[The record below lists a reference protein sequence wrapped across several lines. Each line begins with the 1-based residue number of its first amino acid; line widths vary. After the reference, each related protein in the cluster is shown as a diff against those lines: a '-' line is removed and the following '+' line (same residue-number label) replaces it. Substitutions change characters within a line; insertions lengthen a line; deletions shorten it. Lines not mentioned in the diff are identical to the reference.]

1 MTTAEGIS
9 AQKCPVTAIDIV
21 LEPDRRMADQA
32 QMANAVLLK
41 NFPKG
46 FALDDTHHPHVSVFA
61 GFVPTADLPKV
72 YAAAGEV
79 LAKEKYTTWKL
90 TAFEYYYIPLGPVGL
105 AGIVIRPTPDLLRLQ
120 QELID
125 TVVHY
130 TVKTATAAA
139 FYTTPAEPDINPAVI
154 EAVAAFFDHD
164 VGENFSPH
172 VTAGL
177 GTKAFLDDLLAKP
190 FSAFTFSPASA
201 AVFQFGDYGTARK
214 RLRALPPKNEFA
226 G

>member
-1 MTTAEGIS
+1 MTPGAAEGIS
-9 AQKCPVTAIDIV
+9 PHENPVTAIDIV
-21 LEPDRRMADQA
+21 LEPDQTMADYA
-32 QMANAVLLK
+32 KAANATLLR
-41 NFPKG
+41 NFPKS
-46 FALDDTHHPHVSVFA
+46 FALDATHHPHISIFA

-79 LAKEKYTTWKL
+79 LAKENYTSWKL
-90 TAFEYYYIPLGPVGL
+90 TAFKYYYIPLGPIGL

-125 TVVHY
+125 AVAHY

-154 EAVAAFFDHD
+154 EAVASFFDHD

-172 VTAGL
+172 VTTGI
-177 GTKAFLDDLLAKP
+177 GTKAFLDELLGKS
-190 FSAFTFSPASA
+190 FTAFTFSPASA
-201 AVFQFGDYGTARK
+201 SVYQFGDYGTARK
-214 RLRALPPKNEFA
+214 RLKALPRKS
-226 G
+226 